1 MPFLSLKGKGVYTPR
16 AETTALASR
25 MVAAGGAAVPR
36 FALEAMDAF
45 FATAIAS
52 TWWAKL
58 DALYVLKAA
67 DFASASQNWKA
78 ATNTLT
84 NVGGVRFLA
93 SNFMTGKNLAYLQTG
108 FNPSTANGQ
117 YTQNSAHIGWWQL
130 GSTAAKQC
138 ISCGQNTKAGVGAS
152 AVYRLNAASTPSTP
166 AAAYGNCA
174 GHIVISRNDANNA
187 TLYHEGSSC
196 VTTAS
201 PSAALTSD
209 TITLIGANSVG
220 QYSDQSFSVFH
231 FGAGLTAIE
240 TLNVRWTLKKL
251 LVALGGE
258 SKLVQSLMNGTT
270 FTSNAAAQA
279 IQNANKVWSLQREA
293 GNWRFEVRD
302 GENCATIGD
311 NGTRERAEIGFA
323 ASVRACGITV
333 NQAAK
338 TLILTGTP
346 FVGALFL
353 ATHNNGSWTGQK
365 AANNTSNGYTVA
377 DFVNAAGYKKYY
389 VKAQAGDTLNSIA
402 TALAAKMAVDFAG
415 TSSSGA
421 VISVPAALNTG
432 LGACTGGETIWLAF
446 DLFIEPSPIGILND
460 ALWGPVLGQI
470 HNSNIAGD
478 NASPPFSFNVLVG
491 DKFQISAQ
499 TRSYFPRLYSGNE
512 RVLYESTL
520 ALPRGVWHK
529 VVVKYVNGLGL
540 DNTPAAGQTIAGIMG
555 PNTTGANR
563 FALGTGEGALS
574 VWLNGTQIVNQSGI
588 PIGYIDAATSLSD
601 YAKFGVYR
609 SSQHVSGDNFAV
621 QYQNIEVS
629 ANDLSARIGTPLA
642 IY

>member
-1 MPFLSLKGKGVYTPR
+1 MSILSLKGKGTYTPR
-16 AETTALASR
+16 AETTALAAR
-25 MVAAGGAAVPR
+25 MVTAGGAVVPR

-58 DALYVLKAA
+58 DALYVLKAN

-78 ATNTLT
+78 ASNTLV
-84 NVGGVRFLA
+84 NVGNVKFLA
-93 SNFMTGKNLAYLQTG
+93 ANFMTGLANSSLQTG
-108 FNPSTANGQ
+108 FNPSTANGKYQ
-117 YTQNSAHIGWWQL
+117 QNDAHIGWWQL
-130 GSTAAKQC
+130 GSTVNAYCA
-138 ISCGQNTKAGVGAS
+138 SYGQNTRVKVGAS
-152 AVYRLNAASTPSTP
+152 AGFRLNSATTYSAAK
-166 AAAYGNCA
+166 AAYGNCSE
-174 GHIVISRNDANNA
+174 HCVYSRDAS
-187 TLYHEGSSC
+187 TITGYHEGKAFVNQPS
-196 VTTAS
+196 V
-201 PSAALTSD
+201 SAALENA
-209 TITLIGANSVG
+209 TITLIGAPSVG
-220 QYSDQSFSVFH
+220 QYSDTSFSVFH
-231 FGAGLTAIE
+231 FGGGLNAIE
-240 TLNVRWTLKKL
+240 TLDLRWTLKKL

-258 SKLVQSLMNGTT
+258 TKLVQSLMNGTT

-279 IQNANKVWSLQREA
+279 IQNANKPWSLQREA

-311 NGTRERAEIGFA
+311 DGTRERAEIGFA

-338 TLILTGTP
+338 TLTLTGTP
-346 FVGALFL
+346 FVGAIFL

-365 AANNTSNGYTVA
+365 ANDNTSNGYTAA
-377 DFVNAAGYKKYY
+377 DFANAAGYKKYY

-402 TALAAKMAVDFAG
+402 AALAAKINADFAG
-415 TSSSGA
+415 ATASGA
-421 VISVPAALNTG
+421 VISVPAALSTG

-446 DLFIEPSPIGILND
+446 DLFIEPSPLGIANN

-478 NASPPFSFNVLVG
+478 NASPPFSFNLLTS
-491 DKFQISAQ
+491 DRLQISAQ
-499 TRSYFPRLYSGNE
+499 TRSYFPRLYAGNE
-512 RVLYESTL
+512 RVLYESTVPL
-520 ALPRGVWHK
+520 QRGVWHR

-540 DNTPAAGQTIAGIMG
+540 DNTPAAGQTIAGPMG

-563 FALGTGEGALS
+563 FALGVGEGALN
-574 VWLNGTQIVNQSGI
+574 VWLNGSQIVNVSGI

-609 SSQHVSGDNFAV
+609 SSQHTSGDNFAV

-629 ANDLSARIGTPLA
+629 PNDLSARVGSPLA
-642 IY
+642 LY